1 MGSGTLYSVIVTK
14 RSQDSQD
21 VIRVTGS
28 VTSRPTTTK
37 LRVISRTALAS
48 SLHEIDV
55 GARRVLMLVV
65 MLTQRRFLVLCR
77 HLKLAAIRQESV
89 TGDPCKICYENA
101 ADTRLEPCNHR

>member
-28 VTSRPTTTK
+28 VTSRLTTTK

-65 MLTQRRFLVLCR
+65 MLTQRGVSLFFVD
-77 HLKLAAIRQESV
+77 I
-89 TGDPCKICYENA
+89 
-101 ADTRLEPCNHR
+101 

>member
-1 MGSGTLYSVIVTK
+1 MKVNLSERLTFMGSGTLYSVIVTK

-48 SLHEIDV
+48 SLHEIGV

-65 MLTQRRFLVLCR
+65 MLTQRGVSLFFVD
-77 HLKLAAIRQESV
+77 I
-89 TGDPCKICYENA
+89 
-101 ADTRLEPCNHR
+101 